1 MQYGREAMVE
11 PARRE
16 RKLVTV
22 VFVDLVGF
30 TSRAEALDP
39 EDVEAFL
46 KPYLD
51 RVRAELERF
60 GGTVEKFIGDAVM
73 AVFGAPQAHEDDPE
87 RAVRAALAIRDWA
100 REGHVDVRIGVNTGE
115 VLVSLDARA
124 EAGESLVTGDVV
136 NTAARLQSGGP
147 VNGILVGAQTYRATR
162 RVIDYRQAE
171 PVRAKGKAEPVPAWE
186 ALQARAGI
194 GIDARQLARAKL
206 VGRAHELGVLSDVL
220 AGVRAKRTPWLVTLV
235 GVPGIGKSRLVFE
248 LLGVAEKAPDLI
260 FWRQGR
266 CLPYGDGVSLWALAE
281 VMKAHAGILET
292 DSADDAESKL
302 RRAVLETAGEGPE
315 AEWVLGHL
323 RPLVGLAGDG
333 SGGAGRSS
341 ESFFAWRR
349 FLEAIAAK
357 RPLVIV
363 LEDLHWADDRFLDFV
378 AHLLEWTE
386 EVPMLMLCT
395 ARPELLS
402 RRPGWGSGRPNALN
416 LQLSPL
422 SDQET
427 DELLRSLLEQV
438 VLPEQMKAT
447 LLDRAG
453 GNPLYAEEFARMVAD
468 RGSTGGSEPLPL
480 PDTVQGVIAAR
491 LDGLPPE
498 EKRLLQDGAVMGK
511 VFWTG
516 SVAAIGDADRWSLE
530 ERLRV
535 LERKEFLRR
544 ERRSSVGRENE
555 FAFLHV
561 LVRDV
566 AYGSIPR
573 ASRASKHRLAA
584 KWIESLSKDRTEDH
598 AELLAYHYGQAL
610 ELARASGALD
620 EARKLEEPARRFL
633 ILAGDHALRLDVARA
648 DAHYRQA
655 LDLVPPG
662 SPGRAR
668 IAAKV
673 ADAAQEDGRLRE
685 AVRGYD
691 EAIPHLRME
700 GDSLKAGGSMVRLSF
715 ALWRLGET
723 DRSRAVVA
731 EAIDLLERQPPG
743 PELAR
748 AYARMA
754 ANLSLAGRAR
764 EALEWAEK
772 ALALAEKIGVVDLLV
787 RVRQTAGMA
796 RCHLGDW
803 EGLEDLR
810 ESLRLGFELG
820 LGIETAM
827 ASLNLGEH
835 IASAEGPAEGLDI
848 LRESIEFAERR
859 GMTHHVVWTRTATT
873 WMLFQ
878 LGRWD
883 ELLRVAD
890 EVIDWDLRGGGSQI
904 AVFGQMGKASVLA
917 WRGDVT
923 EAGSLVNEFLP
934 RARSIG
940 DVQVVGPALI
950 TAALVAKG
958 RGDLESAVGLV
969 REFEEVTRDRR
980 AYQTA
985 ELTTDALR
993 ISSEAGALELGQTL
1007 LAEVAETA
1015 APKRRTHIVLTGRA
1029 VLAEAR
1035 KELESAASLYAQA
1048 AAGWGDLGHVLERGL
1063 ALLGLGRCSLG
1074 LGRAGEAAE
1083 PLGQAREILNELG
1096 ARPSVAE
1103 VDQLLERASSRSR

>member
-1 MQYGREAMVE
+1 MQYSRGMVE

-30 TSRAEALDP
+30 TSRAETLDP

-51 RVRAELERF
+51 RVRGEQERF

-100 REGHVDVRIGVNTGE
+100 VEEHVDVRIGVNTGE
-115 VLVSLDARA
+115 VLVSLDARL

-136 NTAARLQSGGP
+136 NTASRLQSGGP

-162 RVIDYRQAE
+162 QVIDYREAE
-171 PVRAKGKAEPVPAWE
+171 PVLAKGKAEPVPAWE
-186 ALQARAGI
+186 ALQARARI
-194 GIDARQLARAKL
+194 GVDARQLSRAKL
-206 VGRAHELGVLSDVL
+206 VGRGHELGVLRDVL
-220 AGVRAKRTPWLVTLV
+220 ARVRDERLPWLITLV

-248 LLGVAEKAPDLI
+248 LLGVAEKEPELI

-292 DSADDAESKL
+292 DSTEDAESKL
-302 RRAVLETAGEGPE
+302 RRAVIETAGEGPD
-315 AEWVLGHL
+315 AEWVIGHM
-323 RPLVGLAGDG
+323 RPLVGLPGDG
-333 SGGAGRSS
+333 SGSAGRSS

-357 RPLVIV
+357 RPLVLV

-386 EVPMLMLCT
+386 DVPMLMLCT

-402 RRPGWGSGRPNALN
+402 RRPGWGSGKPNAVS

-422 SDQET
+422 SDEET
-427 DELLRSLLEQV
+427 AELLLTLLEQDA
-438 VLPEQMKAT
+438 LPGEMKAT

-468 RGSTGGSEPLPL
+468 RGSTGGFEPLPL

-491 LDGLPPE
+491 VDGLPPE
-498 EKRLLQDGAVMGK
+498 EKQLLQDGAIMGK
-511 VFWTG
+511 IFWTG

-535 LERKEFLRR
+535 LQRKEFLRR
-544 ERRSSVGRENE
+544 ERRSSVGGESE
-555 FAFLHV
+555 YAFLHV

-573 ASRASKHRLAA
+573 PNRAAKHRLAA
-584 KWIESLSKDRTEDH
+584 EWIESLSKDRTEDH

-620 EARKLEEPARRFL
+620 EAWRLEEPARRFL

-648 DAHYRQA
+648 DSYYRQA
-655 LDLVPPG
+655 LNLVPAR
-662 SPGRAR
+662 SPDRAR

-691 EAIPHLRME
+691 EAIPELRAQ
-700 GDSLKAGGSMVRLSF
+700 GDSLKAGASMVRLSF
-715 ALWRLGET
+715 ALWRLGDT
-723 DRSRAVVA
+723 DRSRAVIA
-731 EAIDLLERQPPG
+731 EAIDLLEREPPG

-748 AYARMA
+748 AYGRMG
-754 ANLSLAGRAR
+754 ANHLLAGRSR
-764 EALEWAEK
+764 EGIEWSEK
-772 ALALAEKIGVVDLLV
+772 ALALAEKLGVADLLV
-787 RVRQTAGMA
+787 RAHMTRGMA
-796 RCHLGDW
+796 RNHLGDW

-810 ESLRLGFELG
+810 EALRLGLELG

-835 IASAEGPAEGLDI
+835 IASAEGPAEGLEI
-848 LRESIEFAERR
+848 LRESIDFAERR
-859 GMTHHVVWTRTATT
+859 GMTHHVVWTRTAST

-883 ELLRVAD
+883 ELLRIAD

-904 AVFGQMGKASVLA
+904 AVFGQMIKASVLA
-917 WRGDVT
+917 WRGEVT
-923 EAGSLVNEFLP
+923 EAGLLVNEFLP

-940 DVQVVGPALI
+940 DVQVLGPALT
-950 TAALVAKG
+950 TAALAAKG
-958 RGDLESAVGLV
+958 QGDLQSAVGLIQ
-969 REFEEVTRDRR
+969 EFEEVTRDRR

-985 ELTTDALR
+985 ELTTDAFR
-993 ISSEAGALELGQTL
+993 ISSEAGALDLGQTL
-1007 LAEVAETA
+1007 LARVAETA
-1015 APKRRTHIVLTGRA
+1015 APKRRTPIVLTGRA

-1035 KELESAASLYAQA
+1035 KELESAASFYAQA
-1048 AAGWGDLGHVLERGL
+1048 AAGWGDLGHVLERAL
-1063 ALLGLGRCSLG
+1063 ALLGLGRCRLG

-1083 PLGQAREILNELG
+1083 PLGQARELLIALG
-1096 ARPSVAE
+1096 ARPAVAE
-1103 VDQLLERASSRSR
+1103 ANELLEQATAHSP